1 MENNSISKNESKD
14 MNSPVKIAKNN
25 EKTSKNDVF
34 LQILQENQD
43 VLFRLK
49 DR

>member
-1 MENNSISKNESKD
+1 MENNDISKNESKD
-14 MNSPVKIAKNN
+14 MHSTVKIAKNN